1 MEKSGAGDQLWEN
14 ELSRRCHTY
23 KKKKKNQTQK
33 KTKHPPAVKIKW
45 GDVSATVRT
54 QRAMERGNK
63 KCRAELGGPEDSSS
77 HRQLGFHHGERLCFK
92 MATKCMINKTNLTL

>member
-1 MEKSGAGDQLWEN
+1 MPYLQN
-14 ELSRRCHTY
+14 
-23 KKKKKNQTQK
+23 KKKTKKNPNPK